1 MRAISTGTLMKQR
14 MSDIWHVRVK
24 VTVLNIPKSYS
35 SPAHER
41 PCCIPSTECGTVRV
55 YEQ

>member
-1 MRAISTGTLMKQR
+1 MRAISTWTLMKQR

-24 VTVLNIPKSYS
+24 VIVLNIPKSYS

-41 PCCIPSTECGTVRV
+41 PWCIPSTECGTVRV